1 MKVILINRN
10 ILYKLVQT
18 TRFCNNLH
26 LVHHNKKN
34 GKPVLGSNGSKQVS
48 QNQLRLHYA

>member
-26 LVHHNKKN
+26 LVHHNKK
-34 GKPVLGSNGSKQVS
+34 KWKAS
-48 QNQLRLHYA
+48 LREQRLKSS